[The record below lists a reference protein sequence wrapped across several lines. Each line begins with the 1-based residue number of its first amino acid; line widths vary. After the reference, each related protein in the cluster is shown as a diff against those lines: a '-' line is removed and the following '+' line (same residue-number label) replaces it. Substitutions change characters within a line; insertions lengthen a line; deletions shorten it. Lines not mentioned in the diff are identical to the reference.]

1 MTHSQQHHVSNT
13 RYVRTFF
20 DLCLKNMIPFSTLSR
35 IRHYRY
41 IAGDYQ
47 FSYLSKCIHKFAPC
61 KCNLWKKIW
70 KPRFSFVQIK
80 FIIATNCV
88 KGVRIRR
95 LSGLYFP
102 AFGLYRE
109 RCTVSFRIQSE
120 YRKTRTRKTSNTD
133 TFHAVKVSP
142 FGYSAEVITR
152 TFTFGVT
159 VILLYFLKI

>member
-47 FSYLSKCIHKFAPC
+47 FSYFSKCIHRFAPC

-70 KPRFSFVQIK
+70 KSRFSFVQIK

-88 KGVRIRR
+88 KGVRIRSC
-95 LSGLYFP
+95 SGLYFA

-109 RCTVSFRIQSE
+109 RCSVSFRVQKNSE
-120 YRKTRTRKTSNTD
+120 YGHFSRSKGFSVWLKRGSNHENLYIWCD
-133 TFHAVKVSP
+133 CNFAVFSQNI
-142 FGYSAEVITR
+142 GH
-152 TFTFGVT
+152 
-159 VILLYFLKI
+159 